1 MTNDYFHRSVLLA
14 NVLISLVLF
23 QSSPGLTQTATPSP
37 SSPQLAAEREQL
49 QNQKLKQ
56 EIEKLEQETV
66 KIEKEAA
73 NLDQNFWEENS
84 ALVTTIASLANAVTA
99 IVAIIGA
106 FVTIGRQLTE
116 IRREKKQQLDQRFT
130 SIVERL
136 GSEQSELKA
145 SATVSL
151 LTFLEPGYEKYR
163 EQVYLIVLANLKLD
177 NQDPT
182 INRLLVQV
190 FEQVIDVYL
199 KPELTKLTETER
211 KFQLDLSGCYINGIT
226 LANLSLT
233 PANLSEAHL
242 ERAVLRQ
249 TQLIGAT
256 LQKANLTY
264 SYLDNVNLD
273 QANLKEAV
281 FSDYQ
286 NRSKSDP
293 KTQIINSSFNQANL
307 ISVQLKRS
315 TVVNTTFQG
324 ARLQEIHLDGANL
337 SGVSFERGNLN
348 TAFFKGATLER
359 VEFAEADLQKAKF
372 QGAVFDDLTLES
384 IARNPSWM
392 KAEFDDDITQRLK
405 DKMQKVGQS

>member
-211 KFQLDLSGCYINGIT
+211 K
-226 LANLSLT
+226 
-233 PANLSEAHL
+233 
-242 ERAVLRQ
+242 
-249 TQLIGAT
+249 
-256 LQKANLTY
+256 
-264 SYLDNVNLD
+264 
-273 QANLKEAV
+273 
-281 FSDYQ
+281 
-286 NRSKSDP
+286 
-293 KTQIINSSFNQANL
+293 
-307 ISVQLKRS
+307 
-315 TVVNTTFQG
+315 
-324 ARLQEIHLDGANL
+324 
-337 SGVSFERGNLN
+337 
-348 TAFFKGATLER
+348 
-359 VEFAEADLQKAKF
+359 
-372 QGAVFDDLTLES
+372 
-384 IARNPSWM
+384 
-392 KAEFDDDITQRLK
+392 
-405 DKMQKVGQS
+405 